1 MCPRTHTTTEKTIK
15 YPTSGCGKGKTQNLS
30 LKRTKVVSVQDSLD
44 HSGQSLAK
52 NILLE
57 EENEAAAAKS
67 KMCLQEDLAISI
79 SL

>member
-1 MCPRTHTTTEKTIK
+1 MSPRTYTATEKAIK
-15 YPTSGCGKGKTQNLS
+15 CPTSGCGSGKTQNLS
-30 LKRTKVVSVQDSLD
+30 TKVVSIQDSPD